1 MLSLRSVSTPLSF
14 LILLILSSCTDPQ
27 NNPEP
32 PVPTQAISH
41 SFFVA
46 GPTLTGII
54 GEDGEI
60 VWDSGKPAAR
70 DGFMLP
76 NGNLLICWSNVVHEY
91 NLAREI
97 IFTYEIS
104 AVNGELGTAVR
115 LENGNTMITELGKEP
130 RIIEVD
136 NTGQILHSVPLY
148 PETDNVHMQTRMAR
162 PLPNGNYLVP
172 HLLAFAVKE
181 YTPAGKILK
190 TYKTDLPQL
199 GGREAENWPFTAIR
213 LDNGNTVISLTHG
226 NKVIEVDGSGRVVWQ
241 MSNADLEENLFDDA
255 CGAQRLPNGNTV
267 IASYHAEEGT
277 KLFEVTRDKEVVWS
291 YDGPYRVHHFQI
303 LTTNGLPME
312 GTPLK

>member
-1 MLSLRSVSTPLSF
+1 
-14 LILLILSSCTDPQ
+14 
-27 NNPEP
+27 
-32 PVPTQAISH
+32 
-41 SFFVA
+41 
-46 GPTLTGII
+46 
-54 GEDGEI
+54 
-60 VWDSGKPAAR
+60 
-70 DGFMLP
+70 
-76 NGNLLICWSNVVHEY
+76 
-91 NLAREI
+91 
-97 IFTYEIS
+97 
-104 AVNGELGTAVR
+104 
-115 LENGNTMITELGKEP
+115 
-130 RIIEVD
+130 
-136 NTGQILHSVPLY
+136 
-148 PETDNVHMQTRMAR
+148 
-162 PLPNGNYLVP
+162 
-172 HLLAFAVKE
+172 
-181 YTPAGKILK
+181 
-190 TYKTDLPQL
+190 LPQL